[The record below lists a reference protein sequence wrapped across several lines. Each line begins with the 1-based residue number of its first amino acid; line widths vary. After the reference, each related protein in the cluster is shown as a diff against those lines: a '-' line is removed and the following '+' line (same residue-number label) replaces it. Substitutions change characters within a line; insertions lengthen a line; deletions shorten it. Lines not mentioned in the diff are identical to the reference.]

1 MKTVVAVLLL
11 VALLLTGCGQSTAPD
26 QKPQPAADGN
36 LVSAPTDYLKSTA
49 QSQQRAVKTVDLAAL
64 NKAVESFYIQE
75 GRFPKTLEELQEKN
89 YLRTVPPVPSG
100 MKFNYDATNGVVTLE
115 KE

>member
-1 MKTVVAVLLL
+1 M
-11 VALLLTGCGQSTAPD
+11 PD
-26 QKPQPAADGN
+26 QKSQPASDGN
-36 LVSAPTDYLKSTA
+36 LASAPTDYLKSTA

-89 YLRTVPPVPSG
+89 YLRTIPPVPSG